1 MTNRQWLESL
11 TDEELAKAL
20 SVGICLLCGFFATS
34 SCLDDECNLRC
45 SEGLV
50 NWLQTEHTKH
60 GVQFFN
66 AKEIKLPKVTLPPID
81 GSKQNTRR
89 TERMD
94 EKELKVE
101 LEIEKIADNIPKE
114 IQVSANI
121 CSRYSKNERL
131 TIARYLYNAGV
142 RFVPEGTVV
151 LSK

>member
-1 MTNRQWLESL
+1 
-11 TDEELAKAL
+11 
-20 SVGICLLCGFFATS
+20 
-34 SCLDDECNLRC
+34 
-45 SEGLV
+45 
-50 NWLQTEHTKH
+50 
-60 GVQFFN
+60 
-66 AKEIKLPKVTLPPID
+66 
-81 GSKQNTRR
+81 
-89 TERMD
+89 MD

-151 LSK
+151 LSKQERKEETDRQKDIIVREINRARKETAKEILQKVFNLIFECNGKHLDIELIALISFLCDKYGVEVDG